1 MKFIFDLPN
10 KELLPRSLDLADAI
24 EDFTQKFGIKDVKL
38 KQKEGEDDKA
48 FSRRK
53 LKKLLNTI
61 CREHPE
67 EAGAISDMMW
77 KKDTEDEE
85 IPNAIATASVAIT
98 RKDVVDFFAL
108 YLLMGQTDTSK

>member
-10 KELLPRSLDLADAI
+10 KELLPRSLDLADAV
-24 EDFTQKFGIKDVKL
+24 EDFVQKFGIKDVKI

-53 LKKLLNTI
+53 LKKLLNTV

-67 EAGAISDMMW
+67 EAGAISDMLW
-77 KKDTEDEE
+77 VKESEDEA
-85 IPNAIATASVAIT
+85 IPNALATASVAIT
-98 RKDVVDFFAL
+98 RKDVMDFFAL
-108 YLLMGQTDTSK
+108 YLLLGQTVTNS

>member
-10 KELLPRSLDLADAI
+10 KELLPRTLDLADAI
-24 EDFTQKFGIKDVKL
+24 ENFAQKFGIKDVQA

-53 LKKLLNTI
+53 LKKLLNTV

-77 KKDTEDEE
+77 MKDAEDEE
-85 IPNAIATASVAIT
+85 IPNALATASVAIT

-108 YLLMGQTDTSK
+108 YLLLEQTDTSK

>member
-67 EAGAISDMMW
+67 EAGAISDMLWM
-77 KKDTEDEE
+77 KESEDEE